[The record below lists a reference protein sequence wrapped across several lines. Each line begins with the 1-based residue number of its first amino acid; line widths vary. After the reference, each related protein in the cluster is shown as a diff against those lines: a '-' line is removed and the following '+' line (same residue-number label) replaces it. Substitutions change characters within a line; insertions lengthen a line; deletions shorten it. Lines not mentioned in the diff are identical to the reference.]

1 MRTFLFIL
9 SIFFGLH
16 SFAQTKVSGI
26 VTDNFGDPVAFANVL
41 FQNSNEGTITNE
53 NGRFY
58 LESDNNF
65 DILIVSFIGYETQEI
80 ALDAKVT
87 YEMKVSL
94 VEAAQQLG
102 EVVVYTGKQAKKN
115 NPAIDIL
122 KKIWAKKRENG
133 VRKFKSYQYDKY
145 EKVEF
150 DLNTIDSALIKS
162 RMFKGLEFMFE
173 GTAMV

>member
-9 SIFFGLH
+9 SIFFCLH

-65 DILIVSFIGYETQEI
+65 DILIVSFIGYETQE
-80 ALDAKVT
+80 
-87 YEMKVSL
+87 
-94 VEAAQQLG
+94 
-102 EVVVYTGKQAKKN
+102 N
-115 NPAIDIL
+115 IL
-122 KKIWAKKRENG
+122 
-133 VRKFKSYQYDKY
+133 
-145 EKVEF
+145 
-150 DLNTIDSALIKS
+150 
-162 RMFKGLEFMFE
+162 
-173 GTAMV
+173 